1 MHEIATQER
10 ILVLNCIGGN
20 MTNIRVLIVDDE
32 EVFAKNW
39 VKLLARRG
47 YDATYVASGA
57 GAIAAIDKSIFD
69 VILLDLRM
77 PGPNGILTC
86 KEIITRD
93 PNTRIILMSAHADMD
108 DALTAIRL
116 GAWGYLRKPFELDE
130 IIDQI
135 EGACFPK
142 QPIMQSR

>member
-1 MHEIATQER
+1 
-10 ILVLNCIGGN
+10 

-39 VKLLARRG
+39 VKLLTRRG

-57 GAIAAIDKSIFD
+57 DAIAAIDKSIFD

-86 KEIITRD
+86 KEIIKRD
-93 PNTRIILMSAHADMD
+93 PNTRIILMTAHADMD

-116 GAWGYLRKPFELDE
+116 GAWGYLRKPFELDGL
-130 IIDQI
+130 IDHI
-135 EGACFPK
+135 EGVFSPN
-142 QPIMQSR
+142 QPIMLSR

>member
-1 MHEIATQER
+1 
-10 ILVLNCIGGN
+10 

-47 YDATYVASGA
+47 YDATYVVSGA
-57 GAIAAIDKSIFD
+57 DAIAAIDKSIFD

-77 PGPNGILTC
+77 PGLNGILTY
-86 KEIITRD
+86 KEIIKRD
-93 PNTRIILMSAHADMD
+93 PNTRIILMTAHADID
-108 DALTAIRL
+108 DALTAVRL

-135 EGACFPK
+135 EGAYFPK
-142 QPIMQSR
+142 QPIMLSR

>member
-1 MHEIATQER
+1 
-10 ILVLNCIGGN
+10 

-57 GAIAAIDKSIFD
+57 DAIAAIDKSIFD

-77 PGPNGILTC
+77 PGLNGILTC
-86 KEIITRD
+86 KEIIKRD
-93 PNTRIILMSAHADMD
+93 PNTRIILMTAHADMD

-135 EGACFPK
+135 EGACFPN
-142 QPIMQSR
+142 QPIMLSR

>member
-1 MHEIATQER
+1 
-10 ILVLNCIGGN
+10 

-47 YDATYVASGA
+47 YDATCVASGA
-57 GAIAAIDKSIFD
+57 DAIAAIDKSIFD

-77 PGPNGILTC
+77 PGINGILTC
-86 KEIITRD
+86 KEIIKRD
-93 PNTRIILMSAHADMD
+93 PNTRIILMTAHADMN

-130 IIDQI
+130 LIDQI
-135 EGACFPK
+135 EGAFSPK
-142 QPIMQSR
+142 QPIMLGR

>member
-1 MHEIATQER
+1 
-10 ILVLNCIGGN
+10 

-57 GAIAAIDKSIFD
+57 DAIAAIDKSIFD

-77 PGPNGILTC
+77 PGLNGILTC
-86 KEIITRD
+86 KEIIKRD
-93 PNTRIILMSAHADMD
+93 PNTKIILMTAHADMD

-135 EGACFPK
+135 EGAYFPK
-142 QPIMQSR
+142 QPIMLSR

>member
-1 MHEIATQER
+1 
-10 ILVLNCIGGN
+10 

-57 GAIAAIDKSIFD
+57 DAIAAIDKSIFD

-77 PGPNGILTC
+77 PGLNGILTC
-86 KEIITRD
+86 KEIIKRD
-93 PNTRIILMSAHADMD
+93 PNTRIILMTAHADMD
-108 DALTAIRL
+108 DALTAIRR

-135 EGACFPK
+135 EGACFPN
-142 QPIMQSR
+142 QPIMLSR

>member
-1 MHEIATQER
+1 MR
-10 ILVLNCIGGN
+10 KCS
-20 MTNIRVLIVDDE
+20 DDE

-57 GAIAAIDKSIFD
+57 DAIAAIDKSIFD

-77 PGPNGILTC
+77 PGLNGILTC
-86 KEIITRD
+86 KEIIKRD
-93 PNTRIILMSAHADMD
+93 PNTKIILMTAHADMD

-135 EGACFPK
+135 EGAYFPK
-142 QPIMQSR
+142 QPIMLSR